1 MTDVYETDLSPKSMA
16 EAAYTAAVAQI
27 AVRHDKTNR
36 NRADDDTM
44 DRGIDIC
51 EDEGGANNVSNSRKA
66 GNDIDL
72 GTSIKKIWKS
82 SDIAVDEKLSET
94 VGLLV
99 GELDSLL
106 EFGLGAFNDL
116 DVTMRQ
122 LTQAKELAETRS
134 REAQRLQLIDEQSR
148 TSLSSLLR
156 AVESSK
162 VEARDSSRSAQVE
175 ARLRTNISTLRDE
188 RDKALNDLSD
198 CQRKQSLLEEE
209 LRLTK
214 LNLSRVTQ
222 EKNSMER
229 YNQTAMSLSRTLDK
243 NNSNTDMN
251 YYKRKVAELSE
262 KLHSQQDIIFK
273 QNSTISE
280 LRGQSERSSS
290 TGDKRFRTSY

>member
-44 DRGIDIC
+44 DRGIDDSSERGIGTNTMKG
-51 EDEGGANNVSNSRKA
+51 GGANNVSNSRKA

-116 DVTMRQ
+116 DMTTRQ

-148 TSLSSLLR
+148 TSLS
-156 AVESSK
+156 V
-162 VEARDSSRSAQVE
+162 
-175 ARLRTNISTLRDE
+175 
-188 RDKALNDLSD
+188 
-198 CQRKQSLLEEE
+198 
-209 LRLTK
+209 
-214 LNLSRVTQ
+214 
-222 EKNSMER
+222 
-229 YNQTAMSLSRTLDK
+229 
-243 NNSNTDMN
+243 
-251 YYKRKVAELSE
+251 
-262 KLHSQQDIIFK
+262 
-273 QNSTISE
+273 SE
-280 LRGQSERSSS
+280 L
-290 TGDKRFRTSY
+290 